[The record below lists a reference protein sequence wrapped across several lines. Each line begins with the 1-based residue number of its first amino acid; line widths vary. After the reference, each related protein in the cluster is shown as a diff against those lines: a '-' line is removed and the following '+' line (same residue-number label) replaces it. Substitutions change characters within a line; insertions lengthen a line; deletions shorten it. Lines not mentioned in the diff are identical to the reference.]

1 MAGEKKGRFR
11 KRPLHQAKF
20 FVEIGGAEGIRTLD
34 LLDAIEA
41 RSQLRHGP
49 TDVNLRPPG
58 FTGTLPNCIT
68 APPENDIKSL
78 TLGRGGRPEKRWSS
92 AEEGEERRLRP

>member
-1 MAGEKKGRFR
+1 
-11 KRPLHQAKF
+11 
-20 FVEIGGAEGIRTLD
+20 
-34 LLDAIEA
+34 
-41 RSQLRHGP
+41 
-49 TDVNLRPPG
+49 VNLRPPG